1 MTQSPPVDLAAANQL
16 MTLTTGLWATQTLV
30 AAVELDLFTVLA
42 ERGGSD
48 VAGVADALSIEVRP
62 ADALLTACTALGLLE
77 CTDGVFANAPVAT
90 NFLVRGRGDF
100 FGDYVRMLQA
110 YVNPGWMRVTEAVRT
125 NRPSRDT
132 PKPEQSVFAADNRP
146 VLFWEGLAPLSRVT
160 ARALA
165 TSVDFG
171 QSSTLLDIGGGGA
184 EFSLALCQHYPGLT
198 AIVYDLPHVCSIAES
213 RIALAGQ
220 SDRVRVQSGDFFA
233 DPQLPGGADAILL
246 SMILHDW
253 DVPQNRELLS
263 KCFQSLP
270 AGGMVV
276 ISELLVDSDR
286 RGPLDAALMGMNM
299 LVGTHG
305 RNYTEPEYH
314 AWLRDA
320 GFVDVRT
327 VRFQAPAA
335 NGAVLGR
342 KP

>member
-1 MTQSPPVDLAAANQL
+1 
-16 MTLTTGLWATQTLV
+16 
-30 AAVELDLFTVLA
+30 
-42 ERGGSD
+42 
-48 VAGVADALSIEVRP
+48 
-62 ADALLTACTALGLLE
+62 
-77 CTDGVFANAPVAT
+77 
-90 NFLVRGRGDF
+90 
-100 FGDYVRMLQA
+100 
-110 YVNPGWMRVTEAVRT
+110 MRVTEAVRT

-132 PKPEQSVFAADNRP
+132 PKPQQSVFAADNRP

-220 SDRVRVQSGDFFA
+220 TDRVRVQSGDFFA
-233 DPQLPGGADAILL
+233 DPQLPDGADAILL

-276 ISELLVDSDR
+276 ISELLVGSDR

-305 RNYTEPEYH
+305 RNYTEMEYH
-314 AWLRDA
+314 VWLHDA